1 MMLRIAVIVS
11 ILFLAS
17 GCLHSFTKPNEINSK
32 AYQTLP
38 PIKPSLPISS
48 REKESVV
55 TKVTLGAIGDILIH
69 DRVYADAEQ
78 RDGTY
83 NFKKMFAEIQ
93 RMLQVPDI
101 LVANQETMIGGKELR
116 LSTYP
121 SFNSPH
127 EVGDA
132 LKDAGVDLVTIAN
145 NHSLDRGVKVIQSAL
160 TYWDTL
166 GIPYTGAFKS
176 QIDHDRI
183 RTITKNDITF
193 SFLSYTYGTNGIPLP
208 KGKSYL
214 VNIINETQIH
224 NDVEQAKPI
233 SDVVVVAV
241 HWGNEYERF
250 PNKAQIGL
258 AQKLADL
265 GVHIVIGN
273 HPHVLQ
279 PPAWVRGK
287 NGNETLVL
295 YSLGNFLSGQSELY
309 TKVGGMASI
318 EVIKTKM
325 LDKSTIKLSKPSF
338 LPTYNYDLNWQQFKI
353 ISMDRLTNEQLNK
366 ARSHYEKTKSHMSTS
381 LQDLNIITSN

>member
-1 MMLRIAVIVS
+1 MLRIAVIVT
-11 ILFLAS
+11 ILFLTS
-17 GCLHSFTKPNEINSK
+17 GCLNRFTRPNEIKPK
-32 AYQTLP
+32 ADQTLP
-38 PIKPSLPISS
+38 PIKPSLPITSIE
-48 REKESVV
+48 EKPVV

-69 DRVYADAEQ
+69 DRVYFDAEQ

-83 NFKKMFAEIQ
+83 NFKKMFTEVQ

-116 LSTYP
+116 LSAYP

-132 LKDAGVDLVTIAN
+132 LKDAGVDLVTVAN
-145 NHSLDRGVKVIQSAL
+145 NHSLDRGEMVIQSAL

-176 QIDHDRI
+176 QADHDRI
-183 RTITKNDITF
+183 RTITKNGITF

-214 VNIINETQIH
+214 VNMINETQIH
-224 NDVEQAKPI
+224 SDVEQAKPI
-233 SDVVVVAV
+233 SDVIVVAV
-241 HWGNEYERF
+241 HWGKEYERF
-250 PNKAQIGL
+250 PNKTQMGL

-279 PPAWVRGK
+279 PPAWVIGK
-287 NGNETLVL
+287 KGNETLVL
-295 YSLGNFLSGQSELY
+295 YSLGNFLSAQSELH
-309 TKVGGMASI
+309 TRIGGLASI
-318 EVIKTKM
+318 DVVKTKM

-338 LPTYNYDLNWQQFKI
+338 HPTYNYDLYWRQFKI
-353 ISMDRLTNEQLNK
+353 ISMDRLTNEQLDN
-366 ARSHYEKTKSHMSTS
+366 ASSHYEKMKRHMSTFIR
-381 LQDLNIITSN
+381 DLHIVTSN

>member
-1 MMLRIAVIVS
+1 MIRIVVIII

-17 GCLHSFTKPNEINSK
+17 GCLKSFTKPNELNSK

-38 PIKPSLPISS
+38 PIKPSLPISP
-48 REKESVV
+48 REKKSVV

-69 DRVYADAEQ
+69 DRVYIDAEQ

-145 NHSLDRGVKVIQSAL
+145 NHSLDRGEKVIQSAL

-183 RTITKNDITF
+183 RTITKNEITF
-193 SFLSYTYGTNGIPLP
+193 SFLSYTYGTNGIPVP
-208 KGKSYL
+208 IGKSYL
-214 VNIINETQIH
+214 VNMMNETQIR

-241 HWGNEYERF
+241 HWGKEYERF
-250 PNKAQIGL
+250 PNKTQIGL

-279 PPAWVRGK
+279 PPAWVKGK
-287 NGNETLVL
+287 SGNDTLVL
-295 YSLGNFLSGQSELY
+295 YSLGNFLSAQSELH
-309 TKVGGMASI
+309 TRIGGMASI
-318 EVIKTKM
+318 DIVKTNM
-325 LDKSTIKLSKPSF
+325 VDKSTIKLSKPSF
-338 LPTYNYDLNWQQFKI
+338 HPTYSYDHNWQQFKI

-366 ARSHYEKTKSHMSTS
+366 ASSHYEKTKKHMSTTIR
-381 LQDLNIITSN
+381 DLYIVSSN